1 MSWDTII
8 SDMEARGKGEETG
21 GEDEVEDEAL
31 FAGRSGSDD
40 EEVEV
45 ELVEPELQGPPH
57 LRVGEA
63 GYISSYHRQW
73 FSDSN
78 LANAHYVDERPD
90 GESGAGSPLRYN
102 SPRAT

>member
-73 FSDSN
+73 FTPS
-78 LANAHYVDERPD
+78 AEQ
-90 GESGAGSPLRYN
+90 GLRRQ
-102 SPRAT
+102 RARTRSCSTRA